1 VTQLK
6 PAAGT
11 MAERTLAIDFDGVI
25 CDSTE
30 ECAVVTWNALRIRDL
45 DATGEQLTSGVPAEF
60 RTRFARVRNYA
71 RSLGHFAVAL
81 APAADEITSQIDFDR
96 IYRAIPPDQ
105 VHAFVAGGRRV
116 RALLRGQQVQA
127 WCRMHRIFP
136 GIPRL
141 LAQFTGRAHVV
152 TARDAA
158 STCHVLAAH
167 GLDLHIA
174 SVIGD
179 CSDKAIAIGRLCARL
194 AIAPER
200 TVFLDDNLTSVLA
213 VAATGATAL
222 WARWGWHTVEHEIR
236 ARAAGVTAA
245 DRPAEVGQAQRQLGE
260 PVAGFC
266 RRCEFRRSSGRNCS
280 CPVRLDSRGGDASR
294 CSNC

>member
-1 VTQLK
+1 VTGLK
-6 PAAGT
+6 PTAGT
-11 MAERTLAIDFDGVI
+11 TAERALAIDFDGVI
-25 CDSTE
+25 CDSIE

-45 DATGEQLTSGVPAEF
+45 DVTGEQLTSGVPAEF

-71 RSLGHFAVAL
+71 RALGHFAVAL
-81 APAADEITSQIDFDR
+81 APAADQIETQIDFDR

-105 VHAFVAGGRRV
+105 VHAFVAGVQRV

-158 STCHVLAAH
+158 STWHVLAAH
-167 GLDLHIA
+167 GLDPHIA
-174 SVIGD
+174 TVIGD
-179 CSDKAIAIGRLCARL
+179 CSDKAIAIDRLCARL

-200 TVFLDDNLTSVLA
+200 VVFVDDNLANVQA

-222 WARWGWHTVEHEIR
+222 WARWGWHTAEHEIR

-245 DRPAEVGQAQRQLGE
+245 DRPAQAGPARRRLGE

-266 RRCEFRRSSGRNCS
+266 RRCESSRSSGHNCS
-280 CPVRLDSRGGDASR
+280 CPVRPDSRGGDALS